1 MKLAAVIMLLVVL
14 GIMALYL
21 FMLMPRMLRRPDK
34 TPFMGWLY
42 AHRGLH
48 DNASD
53 APENSMAAF

>member
-34 TPFMGWLY
+34 TPFMG
-42 AHRGLH
+42 GL
-48 DNASD
+48 
-53 APENSMAAF
+53 